1 MGYLIDTCI
10 WIDVERGLLTPE
22 AIASITG
29 EEPVFISPVTIAELK
44 YGAEMAVD
52 PDIRQKRLAALQRLR
67 RKPLLR
73 IDETTG
79 EIFGGLAAQIRASGK
94 TVRYRVQDLWLAS
107 QAIQHGFRLL
117 THNKDDFKDI
127 PGLELVVWNKP

>member
-10 WIDVERGLLTPE
+10 WIDVERGLLTPK
-22 AIASITG
+22 AIASI
-29 EEPVFISPVTIAELK
+29 
-44 YGAEMAVD
+44 
-52 PDIRQKRLAALQRLR
+52 
-67 RKPLLR
+67 
-73 IDETTG
+73 TG